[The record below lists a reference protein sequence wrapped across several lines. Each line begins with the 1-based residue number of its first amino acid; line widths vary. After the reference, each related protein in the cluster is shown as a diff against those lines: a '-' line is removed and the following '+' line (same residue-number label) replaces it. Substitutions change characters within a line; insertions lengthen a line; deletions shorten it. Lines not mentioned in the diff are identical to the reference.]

1 MQPIDK
7 ISLSLMGIL
16 TLLIGGAIAGTKA
29 CDSNCLWGGGPHLQ
43 KFSWHNRA
51 VGVEEQAFILT
62 FDRPMNQKSV
72 EANLVINPPLPG
84 KVSWAGR
91 RLAYTLN
98 SPIPYGETYQLQLR
112 DAREQFRDGR
122 LGATIKPF
130 MGEFRS
136 RDRAFAY
143 IGIQGEERGRLIL
156 YNLTGKRK
164 TILTPVDLVVSDF
177 QFSPQGDR
185 VFFSAAAKALGPQGI
200 KELQLYTV
208 KVPADKEK
216 ASEPQLVLDSEAYQN
231 QQFELSP
238 DGETIVVQR
247 IARDNPANF
256 GLWTVKPGE
265 PAKSLN
271 VQGGEFAIAPD
282 GQALAVAKGEG
293 ISILPLEPGAS
304 PVDFLPKFGQ
314 LLSFSRDGTAAVM
327 VDFNTDKPNLR
338 YRRSLFYV
346 NNQGVEKEL
355 LTLEGSILDCKFNPQ
370 GSALYCL
377 LSQLL
382 NKDQY
387 QEQPYFVRIDLKTR
401 KITPLAALP
410 NFQDIQSSLAPDGLA
425 IIFDQTTTS
434 NSPYINDILTSR
446 SGAPIID
453 GHLWLLLPPSP
464 NAPAGTKPQV
474 EPLPLVGFHPQWI
487 P

>member
-7 ISLSLMGIL
+7 ISLSVMGIL
-16 TLLIGGAIAGTKA
+16 TLLIGGAIAGSKA
-29 CDSNCLWGGGPHLQ
+29 CDSNCLWQAGPRLQ
-43 KFSWHNRA
+43 NFSWQDRA
-51 VGVEEQAFILT
+51 VGVEERAFILT
-62 FDRPMNQKSV
+62 FDRPMNQDSV

-98 SPIPYGETYQLQLR
+98 SPIPYGETYQVQLR

-122 LGATIKPF
+122 LGATIQPF
-130 MGEFRS
+130 IGEFRS

-143 IGIQGEERGRLIL
+143 IGIQGEDRGRLIL
-156 YNLTGKRK
+156 YNLTEKRK
-164 TILTPVDLVVSDF
+164 TFLTSPDLVVSDF
-177 QFSPQGDR
+177 QFSRQGDR
-185 VFFSAAAKALGPQGI
+185 VLFSAAAKALGTQGI
-200 KELQLYTV
+200 KQLQLYTV
-208 KVPADKEK
+208 KVPTGKEK
-216 ASEPQLVLDSEAYQN
+216 TGEVQRVLDSEAYQN

-265 PAKSLN
+265 PPKPLN

-293 ISILPLEPGAS
+293 ISILPLQPGAS
-304 PVDFLPKFGQ
+304 PIDFLPKFGQ
-314 LLSFSRDGTAAVM
+314 LLSFSPDGTAAAM

-338 YRRSLFYV
+338 YQRSLFYV

-355 LTLEGSILDCKFNPQ
+355 LRLEGSILDCKFNPQ
-370 GSALYCL
+370 GSELYCL

-382 NKDQY
+382 NKDKY
-387 QEQPYFVRIDLKTR
+387 QEQPYFVGIDLKTR

-425 IIFDQTTTS
+425 IIFDQVTTS
-434 NSPYINDILTSR
+434 NSPYVNDILTSR

-453 GHLWLLLPPSP
+453 GRLWLLLPPPPS
-464 NAPAGTKPQV
+464 APVGTKPQV
-474 EPLPLVGFHPQWI
+474 EPLPLIGFHPQWM